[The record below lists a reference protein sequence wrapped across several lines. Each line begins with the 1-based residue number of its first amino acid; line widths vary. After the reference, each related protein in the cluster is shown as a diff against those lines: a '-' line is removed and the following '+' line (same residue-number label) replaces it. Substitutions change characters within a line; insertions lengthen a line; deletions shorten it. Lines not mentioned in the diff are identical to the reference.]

1 MVANAKAVREEDIP
15 HLTFS
20 VADFAQTL
28 GVSPS
33 LVRHELKLGRIR
45 SFRLGRRLLI
55 PRSEI
60 QRLAGNA
67 AQD

>member
-1 MVANAKAVREEDIP
+1 MVVNAETVRNKDNP
-15 HLTFS
+15 QLTFS